1 MRRSDPALAAIS
13 LGIAVALL
21 LLVHGE
27 KRMSVTYGVPVTTAV
42 PGALEPVGPL
52 PSEATVTVSGPWA
65 HLRGLSPGSL
75 GTLRA
80 ELSRSTPGLAAW
92 YVKPDS
98 LHLPRGV
105 RVDAIHPSQGSVELR
120 RP

>member
-27 KRMSVTYGVPVTTAV
+27 KRMSVSYGVPVIVTV
-42 PGALEPVGPL
+42 PAALEPAGPL
-52 PSEATVTVSGPWA
+52 PSEATVSVSGPWA
-65 HLRGLSPGSL
+65 HLRGLKSDAL
-75 GTLRA
+75 GPLRA
-80 ELSRSTPGLAAW
+80 ELSRSTPGMATW

-98 LHLPRGV
+98 LRLPRGV
-105 RVDAIHPSQGSVELR
+105 RVDAVHPSQGSVELR